1 MNEIITVEEVAQ
13 LCKVKTGKAYK
24 IMKELNNELEE
35 KGFITMRGRINK
47 NYLLKRLGMEGGKD
61 VSI

>member
-24 IMKELNNELEE
+24 IMRELNNELEE
-35 KGFITMRGRINK
+35 KGYITMRGRINK
-47 NYLLKRLGMEGGKD
+47 SYLLKRLGIEGGNN
-61 VSI
+61 VSV

>member
-24 IMKELNNELEE
+24 IMKELNDELEK
-35 KGFITMRGRINK
+35 KGYITVRGRINK
-47 NYLLKRLGMEGGKD
+47 NYLLKRLGMEGGE
-61 VSI
+61 

>member
-24 IMKELNNELEE
+24 IMKELNNELEK
-35 KGFITMRGRINK
+35 KGYITMRGRINK
-47 NYLLKRLGMEGGKD
+47 NYLLKRLGMEGGNN

>member
-1 MNEIITVEEVAQ
+1 MNEIITVVEVAQ

-24 IMKELNNELEE
+24 IMKELNNELEK
-35 KGFITMRGRINK
+35 KGYITVRGRINK
-47 NYLLKRLGMEGGKD
+47 NYLLKRLGMEGGNN

>member
-24 IMKELNNELEE
+24 IMKELNNELEK
-35 KGFITMRGRINK
+35 KGYITMRGRINK
-47 NYLLKRLGMEGGKD
+47 NYLLKRLGMEGGNN
-61 VSI
+61 VGI

>member
-24 IMKELNNELEE
+24 IC
-35 KGFITMRGRINK
+35 
-47 NYLLKRLGMEGGKD
+47 LLYTSDAADEGMA
-61 VSI
+61 V

>member
-1 MNEIITVEEVAQ
+1 MQ
-13 LCKVKTGKAYK
+13 VKTGKAYK

-35 KGFITMRGRINK
+35 KGYITVRGRINK
-47 NYLLKRLGMEGGKD
+47 NYLLKRLGMEGGNN